1 MPGSCPGIGAPP
13 RARQVVAR
21 GRSPAAQG
29 AMAQQSLGG
38 DGLTLF
44 ISRDLLQGAQAE
56 RREKTDGEPYVCPIP
71 QDVRPR
77 RPGLA

>member
-1 MPGSCPGIGAPP
+1 
-13 RARQVVAR
+13 
-21 GRSPAAQG
+21 
-29 AMAQQSLGG
+29 MAQQSLGG

>member
-1 MPGSCPGIGAPP
+1 
-13 RARQVVAR
+13 
-21 GRSPAAQG
+21 
-29 AMAQQSLGG
+29 MAQQSLGG

-56 RREKTDGEPYVCPIP
+56 RREKTDGEPYVSPIP